1 MPGIT
6 WRAVSQIDARHDPER
21 VNRPACARSHGSP
34 KSTAS
39 RRFVT
44 FPAAP
49 VCETPPKQRSVGI
62 LAPSTCKRSQRR
74 AVGKASDGLRND
86 GGGLRIRIVGDDG
99 ATARE
104 LPPHGVAFLLEIE
117 IAVTVVGALAIDVIV
132 DHTEQ
137 RFVGECRDRN
147 VDDLPS
153 GHVTSTATTVHAH
166 CI

>member
-1 MPGIT
+1 MIPRYT
-6 WRAVSQIDARHDPER
+6 
-21 VNRPACARSHGSP
+21 RPAMG
-34 KSTAS
+34 
-39 RRFVT
+39 
-44 FPAAP
+44 
-49 VCETPPKQRSVGI
+49 
-62 LAPSTCKRSQRR
+62 
-74 AVGKASDGLRND
+74 AVWSDQHRY
-86 GGGLRIRIVGDDG
+86 
-99 ATARE
+99 E
-104 LPPHGVAFLLEIE
+104 LMLEIE